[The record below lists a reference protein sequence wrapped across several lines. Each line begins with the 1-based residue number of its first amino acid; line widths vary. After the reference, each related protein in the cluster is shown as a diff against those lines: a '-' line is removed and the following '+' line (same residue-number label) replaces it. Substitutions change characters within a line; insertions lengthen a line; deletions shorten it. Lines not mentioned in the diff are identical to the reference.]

1 VQRGWSASEAAEP
14 ADSVERSVWLR
25 DVRAAQVARA
35 WAGTQT
41 PSHPVPLGM
50 VRWAGEGQT
59 PEQGMRAV
67 DLLGSDWLD
76 RVYGPRSPVDPG
88 SSVDPGVPECDLG
101 SLSRPIRRYG
111 VPAHAANNPGRFREL
126 VQGQPADRSTAGG
139 YVIVG
144 DSTRRSWP
152 VKSLV
157 VPIAVV
163 VGLTGFGVGHTVLE
177 TVGPQDDRIAL
188 ADPPLLTG
196 QKGVGGVLVSVTPKA
211 TTTTPTT
218 GAFTTGGSTTGG
230 RHRAADSAPSAAAAT
245 DSPAAPTGTPT
256 SSNSATSSPTR
267 GGYGAAA
274 TPTPEDS
281 QEDQKT
287 KATKSRSARRGARHR
302 KAGTVKSATC
312 NSNATGRAGV
322 SGEDVYKLDS
332 TGNGWACE
340 SYRR

>member
-1 VQRGWSASEAAEP
+1 MQRGWSASEAAEP

-211 TTTTPTT
+211 TTTPTT